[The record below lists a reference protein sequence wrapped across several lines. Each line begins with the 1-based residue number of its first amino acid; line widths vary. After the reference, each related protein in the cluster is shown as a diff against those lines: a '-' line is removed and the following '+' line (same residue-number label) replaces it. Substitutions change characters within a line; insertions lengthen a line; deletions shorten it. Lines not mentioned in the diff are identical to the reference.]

1 MDFVAELKE
10 CCRIMMLM
18 SEDEFKVLKKAVD
31 ATDQPLA
38 HAIIIEVQ
46 NKKEG
51 S

>member
-1 MDFVAELKE
+1 MDCVAELKE
-10 CCRIMMLM
+10 CCRIMLEM
-18 SEDEFKVLKKAVD
+18 SEDELKVLKKAVD

-38 HAIIIEVQ
+38 HAMIIEVQ